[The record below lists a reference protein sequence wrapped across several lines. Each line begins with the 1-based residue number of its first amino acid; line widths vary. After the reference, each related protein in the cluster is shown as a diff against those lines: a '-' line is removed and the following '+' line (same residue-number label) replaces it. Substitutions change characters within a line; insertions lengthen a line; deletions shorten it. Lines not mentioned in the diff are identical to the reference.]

1 MYIAM
6 NRFKV
11 IKDQAKAFE
20 EVWLTRVSRLDE
32 MAGFV
37 VFHLL
42 KGPEAE
48 DHILYVSHTVWA
60 SKEAFTAWTTS
71 EQFRTAHARAGDEK
85 PRTLG
90 HPQFEGFDV
99 IQTVKN
105 PRQRAAE

>member
-11 IKDQAKAFE
+11 VKDQAKAFE
-20 EVWLTRVSRLDE
+20 DVWLTRVSRLDE

-37 VFHLL
+37 VFNLL
-42 KGPEAE
+42 KGPESE

-60 SKEAFTAWTTS
+60 TKAAFTAWTNS
-71 EQFRTAHARAGDEK
+71 EQFRAAHARAGDEN

-90 HPQFEGFDV
+90 HPQFEGFEV
-99 IQTVKN
+99 VQTIDN
-105 PRQRAAE
+105 PRLRAAE